1 MAEYTKE
8 GGEIMEIIVN
18 REEQKA
24 MDEVVTVIKQLDEKG
39 LNEFRAI
46 IQGMQIGITMR
57 TTQNKGLG
65 V

>member
-1 MAEYTKE
+1 
-8 GGEIMEIIVN
+8 MEIIVN

-57 TTQNKGLG
+57 TAQNKGLG

>member
-1 MAEYTKE
+1 MAEYIKE